1 MTWVIKLAPPEATI
15 VRDTTYTG
23 IVINDVTRAPGE
35 YKVRKG
41 TWIYAKA
48 RIQNTGGKTGDLWV
62 AVYDEL
68 TGNILVS
75 EVAHDI
81 APGAY
86 VDFKGLMFQVN
97 QDLNVDIIA
106 GVGSVPG
113 QNKTDSWGCAH
124 FVKAARNLRRL
135 Y

>member
-15 VRDTTYTG
+15 VKDTTYTG
-23 IVINDVTRAPGE
+23 VVINDVTRAPGE
-35 YKVRKG
+35 YKVKKG

-48 RIQNTGGKTGDLWV
+48 RIQNTGGKTSDLWV

-68 TGNILVS
+68 TGKILVS
-75 EVAHDI
+75 EIAHSV

-97 QDLNVDIIA
+97 QDLKVDIIA